1 MINKLVQ
8 NKILKRY
15 IMNLKWEVTP
25 TVLSS
30 KIEDE
35 AILMSFEAD
44 SYFGLDPVGSRIWE
58 LLTIKAATT
67 NELVV
72 LLTEEYEVDEKT
84 CRENIQEFI
93 DDMSTKK
100 LIRLVNVSL

>member
-1 MINKLVQ
+1 
-8 NKILKRY
+8 
-15 IMNLKWEVTP
+15 MNIKWEVTP

>member
-1 MINKLVQ
+1 
-8 NKILKRY
+8 
-15 IMNLKWEVTP
+15 MNLKWEVTP

-58 LLTIKAATT
+58 LLTIKASTT